1 VGLTMKTIF
10 KTQTIRVIL
19 ALMTLASS
27 ALVIQAGHRW
37 T

>member
-1 VGLTMKTIF
+1 MKAIF
-10 KTQTIRVIL
+10 RTQTVRVIL

-37 T
+37 V

>member
-1 VGLTMKTIF
+1 MKTIF
-10 KTQTIRVIL
+10 KAQTIRVIL